1 MKNNKGF
8 SLIEILVAV
17 SIPKRDYPDR
27 DQIGD
32 IPTGFGVYVL
42 GEYS

>member
-17 SIPKRDYPDR
+17 SIPKKDYPDR
-27 DQIGD
+27 DQIGYM
-32 IPTGFGVYVL
+32 PTGDWLFIGVY
-42 GEYS
+42 G